1 MTGDSSGDDRF
12 SEDEFE
18 EKEAKLLQNKQIDR
32 LQEQDFMD
40 AFGVEEQVLV
50 GKLRC
55 VCVCV
60 ESPSTPPYQW

>member
-50 GKLRC
+50 SLKLGY
-55 VCVCV
+55 
-60 ESPSTPPYQW
+60 T